1 MNPTRSWQDAGHD
14 SRRRGARLCAAL
26 CCAVTVWL
34 LVAQASFSPA
44 QAADLAGT
52 VVGVHDGDTVTVLD
66 ATRRQHKIRLAGIDA
81 PELKQAFGRVSRQ
94 HLADQVAG
102 RAVVIEWSKQDKYR
116 RLVGKV
122 LLDGRDIN
130 ITQNEAGLAWHY
142 KKYASEQ
149 SPEDRERYA
158 RAEEEARASRRGLW
172 QDSHAVPPWDF
183 RRARKP

>member
-1 MNPTRSWQDAGHD
+1 MLNHR
-14 SRRRGARLCAAL
+14 AAFRFVFT
-26 CCAVTVWL
+26 AWL
-34 LVAQASFSPA
+34 LAAFLPA
-44 QAADLAGT
+44 YAAELQGT

-81 PELKQAFGRVSRQ
+81 PELSQAFGRVSRK

-102 RAVVIEWSKQDKYR
+102 RTVVIEWAKRDKYQ

-130 ITQNEAGLAWHY
+130 ITQIEAGLAWHY

-149 SPEDRERYA
+149 TPEDRQRYA
-158 RAEEEARASRRGLW
+158 RAEEEARARRRGLW
-172 QDSHAVPPWDF
+172 QDSHVVPPWDF